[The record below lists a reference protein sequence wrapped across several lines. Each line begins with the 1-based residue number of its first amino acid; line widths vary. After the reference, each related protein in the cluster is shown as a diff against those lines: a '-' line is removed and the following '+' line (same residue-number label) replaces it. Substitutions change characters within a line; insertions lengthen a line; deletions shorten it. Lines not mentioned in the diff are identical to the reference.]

1 MTTPNLET
9 VKAKIAKL
17 MALTESSNANE
28 AASAL
33 AKARELML
41 EYQLS
46 EGDVMYT
53 TEKSRIEEVHV
64 PNIQTPRQIW
74 ETELGAVVADA
85 FNCRCLFNKF
95 KLFFFGTKEDLEIAT
110 YTFEQLRLR
119 IRDMAYYAT
128 GRHTEEF
135 KREHGIDSMRGIS
148 GRDHPKV
155 WRMAYVAG
163 VVDGLRVKLAQMKK
177 SDSSEVTAL
186 VVVRNTAVTTFINK
200 TYPRTWS
207 VELTMNSSNRGAYS
221 QGYEDGRNMNV
232 RPGVGAHRPDQLTD

>member
-1 MTTPNLET
+1 MTTTNLES
-9 VKAKIAKL
+9 VKSKIAKL
-17 MALTESSNANE
+17 MALSESSNPSE
-28 AASAL
+28 AAAAL

-41 EYQLS
+41 EYQIKGS
-46 EGDVMYT
+46 VAPSI
-53 TEKSRIEEVHV
+53 EKSRITETTI

-74 ETELGAVVADA
+74 ETELGAVVAEA

-135 KREHGIDSMRGIS
+135 KREQGIDSMRGIS
-148 GRDHPKV
+148 GRNHPKV

-163 VVDGLRVKLAQMKK
+163 VVDGLRVKLNEMKK
-177 SDSSEVTAL
+177 TDSAEVTAL
-186 VVVRNTAVTTFINK
+186 VVVRNSAINVFVNK
-200 TYPRTWS
+200 TYPRTRN
-207 VELTMNSSNRGAYS
+207 VELTMTSSHRGAYN
-221 QGYEDGRNMNV
+221 QGYDDGRNMDV
-232 RPGVGAHRPDQLTD
+232 RPGIGTHRPDQLSG